1 MQLDTVTE
9 IHVVNYFPFSCIS
22 NIDFYFRCGLID
34 ILPFWLELIM
44 KSEPFPKTV
53 LLEIDFNPYLLVLH
67 HLYCISTHMPME
79 VMEHVRTFLDD
90 HMLLAFLCQVIIC
103 FCYCL
108 LQTGFFN
115 VWGIWIMFSRQHD
128 LANRVQF

>member
-1 MQLDTVTE
+1 
-9 IHVVNYFPFSCIS
+9 
-22 NIDFYFRCGLID
+22 
-34 ILPFWLELIM
+34 M

-115 VWGIWIMFSRQHD
+115 V
-128 LANRVQF
+128 